1 MGASVLCVDHDR
13 QLCQVMAKALEA
25 QGFATA
31 TESDGARAL
40 ERLREEP
47 PDLLLL
53 DLMLPGLDGF
63 AVLEEVRKLPEP
75 AGQLPVILL
84 SDFSPTPEYTS
95 RAEALGAQ
103 ALVTKPVPLD
113 ELTRRVAD
121 ALGEAKEDPPART
134 PASRPARPA
143 SGRAL
148 TGSLSRFSFPALLHH
163 LHGLRAS
170 GVLDLVQGRKRKWL
184 QLRDGYP
191 SAIRSNLVQECLG
204 NYLERTGRISA
215 DVMRESLRRLKSGK
229 GRLQGEILV
238 AMEVLSEEEIS
249 QALREQ
255 AEDKLYEVFAWQQ
268 GDFRFEF
275 GAALRRASGLP
286 RRSPANLILKGVR
299 TRTPLE
305 RIDAWAKANRESTIA
320 RGRKPFYRFQEVLLE
335 PEERAWVES
344 LSGSDSMAGILEAPE
359 ARRRAV
365 YGLVRTGLLELDRA
379 GSARP
384 ASTGAPPQQEAAP
397 GPESQEEARLRAELA
412 RMAQRFAGRSYFEIL
427 EVTEA
432 ASEAEIREAH
442 ERLAARAHPDR
453 VNTSSEAVRRLAA
466 EVFGH
471 VERAFETL
479 SDPRKRGEYVLGI
492 KKADREAARR
502 ADAERALEA
511 EQEFQ
516 RGEASLRERAYE
528 KALAQFGRALQ
539 LYPEDGEYHAH
550 YGYTLHLCHPDDV
563 DMVQEALEH
572 VKRGIKLASDRE
584 KPYLLMGRLCKA
596 TGRAGAAEKMFTRA
610 IQIQPNCVEALRELR
625 LINMRRTKK
634 KGLIGRFLRR

>member
-1 MGASVLCVDHDR
+1 MGTTVLCVDHDR

-25 QGFATA
+25 QGFAA
-31 TESDGARAL
+31 PTENDGARAM
-40 ERLREEP
+40 ERLREDP

-53 DLMLPGLDGF
+53 DLMLPGMDGF
-63 AVLEEVRKLPEP
+63 AVLEALRGLPDP
-75 AGQLPVILL
+75 ACRIPVILL
-84 SDFSPTPEYTS
+84 SDFSPTPEYTR
-95 RAEALGAQ
+95 RAEALGAKG
-103 ALVTKPVPLD
+103 LLTKPVPLD
-113 ELTRRVAD
+113 ELTRRVVD
-121 ALGEAKEDPPART
+121 ELGEPKRETPARE
-134 PASRPARPA
+134 AAARPGGRT

-148 TGSLSRFSFPALLHH
+148 SGSLERFSFPALIHH

-170 GVLDLVQGRKRKWL
+170 GVLELAQSRKRKWV

-255 AEDKLYEVFAWQQ
+255 AEEKLYEVFAWRT
-268 GDFRFEF
+268 GEFRFEF
-275 GAALRRASGLP
+275 GASLPRASGLS

-305 RIDAWAKANRESTIA
+305 RIDAWIQANREATVA

-335 PEERAWVES
+335 SEEREWVEG
-344 LSGSDSMAGILEAPE
+344 LSGGDSLGSFVEAPE
-359 ARRRAV
+359 SRRRTV
-365 YGLVRTGLLELDRA
+365 YGLVRTGLVELDL
-379 GSARP
+379 GGPRP
-384 ASTGAPPQQEAAP
+384 SQGAPPRPAP
-397 GPESQEEARLRAELA
+397 PSGPERQEEARLRAELA

-427 EVTEA
+427 EVSEG
-432 ASEAEIREAH
+432 ASDSEIREAY
-442 ERLAARAHPDR
+442 ERLAAQAHPDR
-453 VNTSSEAVRRLAA
+453 LNASSEAVRRLAA

-471 VERAFETL
+471 VETAYETL
-479 SDPRKRGEYVLGI
+479 SDPRRRGEYVLGI
-492 KKADREAARR
+492 KRADREAARR

-528 KALAQFGRALQ
+528 NALVAFGRALQ
-539 LYPEDGEYHAH
+539 LYPEEGEYHAH

-563 DMVQEALEH
+563 DMVREAIEH
-572 VKRGIKLASDRE
+572 VKRGLKLASDRE

-625 LINMRRTKK
+625 LINMRRTRK
-634 KGLIGRFLRR
+634 KGLIGRILRR

>member
-1 MGASVLCVDHDR
+1 MGATVLCVDHDR
-13 QLCQVMAKALEA
+13 QLCQVVAKALEA
-25 QGFATA
+25 QGFTVP
-31 TESDGARAL
+31 TENDGARAL
-40 ERLREEP
+40 ERLRQEP

-63 AVLEEVRKLPEP
+63 AVLEELRKLPEP
-75 AGQLPVILL
+75 ARQLPVILL
-84 SDFSPTPEYTS
+84 SDFSPTPEYSS

-103 ALVTKPVPLD
+103 ALITKPVPLD
-113 ELTRRVAD
+113 DLTRRVVA
-121 ALGEAKEDPPART
+121 ALGEPKEEPPAGA
-134 PASRPARPA
+134 PSARPRRT

-148 TGSLSRFSFPALLHH
+148 TGSLDRFSFPALIHH

-170 GVLDLVQGRKRKWL
+170 GVLELVQGRKRKWV

-191 SAIRSNLVQECLG
+191 SAVRSNLVQECLG

-238 AMEVLSEEEIS
+238 AMEVLSEEEVS

-255 AEDKLYEVFAWQQ
+255 AEDKLYEVFAWKQ
-268 GDFRFEF
+268 GRFRFEF
-275 GAALRRASGLP
+275 GATVPRASGLS

-305 RIDAWAKANRESTIA
+305 RIDAWVGANREARLA
-320 RGRKPFYRFQEVLLE
+320 RGRQPFYRFQEVLLE
-335 PEERAWVES
+335 PEEREWVQALTGDDVLREFA
-344 LSGSDSMAGILEAPE
+344 DAPE
-359 ARRRAV
+359 SRRRTV
-365 YGLVRTGLLELDRA
+365 YGLVKTGLLELER
-379 GSARP
+379 GSTPRSEP
-384 ASTGAPPQQEAAP
+384 AGAPPQP
-397 GPESQEEARLRAELA
+397 GPPPGVESEEEARLRAELA

-427 EVTEA
+427 EVSEG
-432 ASEAEIREAH
+432 ASETEIRAAY
-442 ERLAARAHPDR
+442 ERIAAQAHPDR

-471 VERAFETL
+471 VERAFTTL

-550 YGYTLHLCHPDDV
+550 YGYALHLCHPDDV
-563 DMVQEALEH
+563 DMAQEAIEH

-625 LINMRRTKK
+625 LINMRRTRK